1 MNIKK
6 GLFFLLGTSAV
17 SLLAM
22 QCTDFGEFK
31 QYGTHYYALSGTKF
45 TFAQAK
51 QIAENNGGYIA
62 IPNDAGENNF
72 LATTF
77 GTAWIG
83 VYDPSLSQLGLCYS
97 GNVCTV
103 NASRFSTV
111 KNTPLSYSN
120 WANGEPNNA
129 VYEYDIVDGKQMVA
143 PLGEHW
149 AVIGENSQWGS
160 FGNHAQESNNPIQFK
175 AIFEFDTKPECVVG
189 GPTSEPATER
199 KCTDTIYNTGSS
211 TAGQIVNNGDGDVA
225 MTTSN
230 TYTCQNDTY
239 GNEYCP
245 TQLAKCDEVWGYQD
259 GYSVS
264 HEICGDGTQPVN
276 GMCKSTTKA
285 CDAVG
290 GVWNGTNCT
299 VSGSYQATATNLPK
313 TNILFDYVYNLSF
326 KSHDNCGSYLG
337 GTSTIAT
344 GITLQSVSTGGR
356 EPSMKNCFLKNTTG
370 KSIFFRI
377 YGGGYFD
384 VMSNFTADYEVPNGG
399 QFDIKPLYKYPAGCQ
414 VGSNG
419 HCNIGIS
426 WYGTETSSTSALITS
441 VGQTVTTEGVNFK
454 LSYLQAGDETT
465 SAEQQFEVKN
475 TNSYQIAPFATNS
488 PYMTNNYPYYNGGNI
503 AISSGQSFSR
513 AVITSPSWMSNVVPT
528 SFGFIRPKTYLTY
541 TCPSGGELSGT
552 TCNILTTVAP
562 SCSNVSPDGYCYS
575 SPMTY
580 YTYHCSTAT
589 NEYGQSYIVQNAGG
603 IGTTNPTPP
612 TNNCK
617 IESFSCVPATDRKC
631 AFVSNQWQC
640 SPFPCF
646 GESNLE
652 SADTTVGELD
662 SSNKGFNT
670 DGSCSY
676 QIRLFNG
683 KDMRCRSW
691 DALFGLL
698 GGGCCQRDNGSGLG
712 ALFGGQCK
720 EDERLLAKYRKESAD
735 RSHYVG
741 EYCSKYLKLG
751 FAKICIQKKKTYCV
765 FNSKLARIIHEQGRP
780 QINIAWGGAKAPNC
794 KGFTPEEF
802 QKIDFS
808 KLDLSEF
815 YGDLESKIKTTFD
828 AKVGATIQ
836 QKVSSFGVNI
846 NGN

>member
-1 MNIKK
+1 MKIKK
-6 GLFFLLGTSAV
+6 IMTILLWLASTSLW
-17 SLLAM
+17 SM

-31 QYGTHYYALSGTKF
+31 EYGGHYYAITGMKY
-45 TFAQAK
+45 TFSQAK

-77 GTAWIG
+77 GATWIG
-83 VYDPSLSQLGLCYS
+83 VYDPSLSQLGLCYF
-97 GNVCTV
+97 GNVCSV

-111 KNTPLSYSN
+111 KNTALSYSN

-129 VYEYDIVDGKQMVA
+129 VYEYDIVNGKQMVA

-149 AVIGENSQWGS
+149 VVIGENGQWGS
-160 FGNHAQESNNPIQFK
+160 FGNHAQESNNPVQFK

-211 TAGQIVNNGDGDVA
+211 SAGQIVNNGDGDVA

-230 TYTCQNDTY
+230 TFTCQNDTY

-245 TQLAKCDEVWGYQD
+245 TQLAKCDAVWGYQD

-264 HEICGDGTQPVN
+264 HEICGDGTQPIN
-276 GMCKSTTKA
+276 GECKSVTKA

-290 GVWNGTNCT
+290 GVWNGTSCT
-299 VSGSYQATATNLPK
+299 VNQSYQAT
-313 TNILFDYVYNLSF
+313 S
-326 KSHDNCGSYLG
+326 
-337 GTSTIAT
+337 
-344 GITLQSVSTGGR
+344 
-356 EPSMKNCFLKNTTG
+356 
-370 KSIFFRI
+370 
-377 YGGGYFD
+377 
-384 VMSNFTADYEVPNGG
+384 VMSCPAKIYYRPIDEPNENSTDPSEWSW
-399 QFDIKPLYKYPAGCQ
+399 FANSPLTLK
-414 VGSNG
+414 
-419 HCNIGIS
+419 
-426 WYGTETSSTSALITS
+426 TETATSCTYEGPYVPKATIQIRAVSPKTS
-441 VGQTVTTEGVNFK
+441 VGGCPTIYLRNGGLGAWTLSATYQYITPLAGTSGAVFASSYGNGTNKVCFSDIGRGVNDFYFVTP
-454 LSYLQAGDETT
+454 LT
-465 SAEQQFEVKN
+465 V
-475 TNSYQIAPFATNS
+475 
-488 PYMTNNYPYYNGGNI
+488 
-503 AISSGQSFSR
+503 SSS
-513 AVITSPSWMSNVVPT
+513 
-528 SFGFIRPKTYLTY
+528 
-541 TCPSGGELSGT
+541 CPSGGTLSGT
-552 TCNILTTVAP
+552 TCNNLTTVSP
-562 SCSNVSPDGYCYS
+562 SCSNVSADGYCYS

-580 YTYHCSTAT
+580 YTYHCSTDT
-589 NEYGQSYIVQNAGG
+589 NEYGQSYTVQNAGG
-603 IGTTNPTPP
+603 AGTTNPTPP

-617 IESFSCVPATDRKC
+617 IDSFSCVPATDRKC
-631 AFVSNQWQC
+631 AFISNQWQC

-652 SADTTVGELD
+652 SADTTIGATD

-691 DALFGLL
+691 DALFGLM
-698 GGGCCQRDNGSGLG
+698 GGGCCQREKGSSLG
-712 ALFGGQCK
+712 SLFGGQCK
-720 EDERLLAKYRKESAD
+720 EDERLLSKYRKESTD

-751 FAKICIQKKKTYCV
+751 FAKICIQKKQTYCV

-815 YGDLESKIKTTFD
+815 YGDLEAKIKTTFD
-828 AKVGATIQ
+828 AKVGTTIQ

>member
-83 VYDPSLSQLGLCYS
+83 VYDSSLSQLGLCYS

-211 TAGQIVNNGDGDVA
+211 SAGQIVNNGDGDVA

-245 TQLAKCDEVWGYQD
+245 TQLAKCDAVWGYQD

-290 GVWNGTNCT
+290 GVWNGTGC
-299 VSGSYQATATNLPK
+299 VAKTAVVNSLYINDDPANLTCSNVIRIVAVTNH
-313 TNILFDYVYNLSF
+313 TFVVGD
-326 KSHDNCGSYLG
+326 LG
-337 GTSTIAT
+337 DDPAYDDWTEQTIAGLNNDT
-344 GITLQSVSTGGR
+344 VYINN
-356 EPSMKNCFLKNTTG
+356 EPYLVTYSYHLLNDSSYNSYFYATIQNKNTGTVYT
-370 KSIFFRI
+370 
-377 YGGGYFD
+377 YGAGHP
-384 VMSNFTADYEVPNGG
+384 FTQAPS
-399 QFDIKPLYKYPAGCQ
+399 AT
-414 VGSNG
+414 
-419 HCNIGIS
+419 
-426 WYGTETSSTSALITS
+426 YGTVKIGAKFYY
-441 VGQTVTTEGVNFK
+441 TTNSYAHQK
-454 LSYLQAGDETT
+454 LSYTITPTTITASIIPQPYRATYCQVSETIT
-465 SAEQQFEVKN
+465 LANVTE
-475 TNSYQIAPFATNS
+475 
-488 PYMTNNYPYYNGGNI
+488 
-503 AISSGQSFSR
+503 
-513 AVITSPSWMSNVVPT
+513 AV
-528 SFGFIRPKTYLTY
+528 L
-541 TCPSGGELSGT
+541 
-552 TCNILTTVAP
+552 AP

-575 SPMTY
+575 APMTY

-617 IESFSCVPATDRKC
+617 VESFSCVPATDRKC

-646 GESNLE
+646 GENNLE

-662 SSNKGFNT
+662 SANKGFNT

-691 DALFGLL
+691 DALFGLI

-828 AKVGATIQ
+828 AKVGTTIQ